1 MLLLLDEPFSA
12 LDVYTG
18 EHLRSDL
25 LRIWSTRQIKT
36 RSIVLVTHSVEEAV
50 MMSDRILLL
59 GAGTLDGCYHI
70 TQRREAAPA
79 RMQPLTDKISETLS
93 RQIAAAH

>member
-1 MLLLLDEPFSA
+1 
-12 LDVYTG
+12 
-18 EHLRSDL
+18 
-25 LRIWSTRQIKT
+25 
-36 RSIVLVTHSVEEAV
+36 

-70 TQRREAAPA
+70 AQRRET
-79 RMQPLTDKISETLS
+79 RTREGMQPLTDKISETLS